1 MPNNQN
7 NVNPYCLTATA
18 GTKNLLGFYLK
29 INQFFILIISFTDLP
44 SSPIFFFRDQ
54 ILIHCLRFQTADLK
68 FKFRVFSILT

>member
-1 MPNNQN
+1 METIYLRFMPNNQN

-44 SSPIFFFRDQ
+44 SSPIFFFE
-54 ILIHCLRFQTADLK
+54 IKYK
-68 FKFRVFSILT
+68 FIVYNSKLLT

>member
-44 SSPIFFFRDQ
+44 SSPIFFFE
-54 ILIHCLRFQTADLK
+54 IK
-68 FKFRVFSILT
+68 Y